1 MKKLSGIF
9 ESVLNEYVSEY
20 GLKRIEDYLDEL
32 FKSLHIDIEFTDHF
46 LKRIND
52 PRNVDNIESEEI
64 IDTFTRLYKKHGKG
78 LTNYNKEAEAVIR
91 NLNNDI
97 HVPFVIRVDNKR
109 NEIQLIGKTI
119 MRKKHFSTT
128 NRVYNV

>member
-1 MKKLSGIF
+1 MRLSNIF
-9 ESVLNEYVSEY
+9 EFVLSESISNS
-20 GLKRIEDYLDEL
+20 GLKKIEDYLDDL
-32 FKSLHIDIEFTDHF
+32 FKSLHIDIEFSNHF
-46 LKRIND
+46 LDRVND
-52 PRNVDNIESEEI
+52 PRNSEEI
-64 IDTFTRLYKKHGKG
+64 KPEEIVSTFTRLYKKHGRG

-97 HVPFVIRVDNKR
+97 NVPFVIRVDKNR

-119 MRKKHFSTT
+119 MRKKNYSTT